1 MIFIPAI
8 WEYLQ
13 TFEKSV
19 KGMDSGGDGGV
30 LGLVVLVRNWRR
42 LVIRL
47 VESLKL
53 FMRELSQRSSVESS
67 ATVAAA
73 AWLGNEGADDDDG
86 VVAGCVGVCGGVVAV
101 VGLLALTAVAVSS
114 DEDDDEARWI
124 GVAEEPG
131 ECGGDSD
138 DGDEGGEATGCWID
152 ELVVVVK

>member
-1 MIFIPAI
+1 
-8 WEYLQ
+8 
-13 TFEKSV
+13 
-19 KGMDSGGDGGV
+19 
-30 LGLVVLVRNWRR
+30 
-42 LVIRL
+42 
-47 VESLKL
+47 
-53 FMRELSQRSSVESS
+53 MRELSQRSSVESS

-73 AWLGNEGADDDDG
+73 AWLGNEGAEDEDG
-86 VVAGCVGVCGGVVAV
+86 VVAGCVGVSGGVVDVVVVV

-152 ELVVVVK
+152 ELFVVVK